1 MLLVSR
7 MPNGFYI
14 PRRLWAYWEGATIPE
29 MAAACLATLRRTN
42 PTWNLTIMSPDNVAA
57 LGLDPPPGS
66 PAGIADPSRLQ
77 HIADWYRVEALARY
91 GGVYMDASNV
101 NLLPLETWVNVSSAA
116 VQGYQ
121 RPMETRYPSEGAM
134 SEGVLSE
141 MENWAIAA
149 PVDSR
154 FMARWRDHFAEAL
167 AEGLDAYVARQD
179 NITMGQLKVAD
190 GYLAQHV
197 GWVLTRNELSEEEAP
212 THLISSTDEGRPFHF
227 MIEHGW
233 VSAWVAF
240 YTMQTPRA
248 AFGNKTAFLKFRSA
262 ERSCVSPLWTY
273 SAFWFWPFADSG
285 SPSLAASLRADL
297 EAEPEL
303 LRRAT
308 SAMDAKAVCFF
319 LLQWWLPLLLL
330 LMLLVALCWGGC
342 YCFCAPCRQCTDRR
356 AYCRK
361 SLCCTPHSEEETL
374 GLTDEKTVSS
384 KDELSREQS
393 GQASERMS
401 ERRVLPPGAYD
412 TQIPHPA
419 GLRSHRL

>member
-1 MLLVSR
+1 MVVTDRNSS
-7 MPNGFYI
+7 FYI

-154 FMARWRDHFAEAL
+154 FMARWRDHF
-167 AEGLDAYVARQD
+167 
-179 NITMGQLKVAD
+179 AD

-342 YCFCAPCRQCTDRR
+342 YCFCAPCRQCTDRLTR
-356 AYCRK
+356 AYCRE